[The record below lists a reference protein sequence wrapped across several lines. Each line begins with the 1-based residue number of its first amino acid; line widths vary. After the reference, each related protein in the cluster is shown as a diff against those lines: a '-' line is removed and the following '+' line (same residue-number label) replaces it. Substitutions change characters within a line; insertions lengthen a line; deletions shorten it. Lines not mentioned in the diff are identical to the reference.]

1 MQFDLIVH
9 VSNAAH
15 RPLASRGLVS
25 LLAVSGRLKYEA
37 YRITI
42 SRLKI
47 YIYNLNLDM

>member
-1 MQFDLIVH
+1 MQFDFIVH

-15 RPLASRGLVS
+15 RPLASRG

>member
-1 MQFDLIVH
+1 MQFDFIVH

-42 SRLKI
+42 SRLNI
-47 YIYNLNLDM
+47 YIYNLNHDM